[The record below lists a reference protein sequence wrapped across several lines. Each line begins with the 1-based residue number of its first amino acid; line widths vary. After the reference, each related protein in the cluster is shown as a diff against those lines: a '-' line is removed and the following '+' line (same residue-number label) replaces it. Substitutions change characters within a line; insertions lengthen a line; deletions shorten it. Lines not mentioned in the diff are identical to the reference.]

1 MPETL
6 DWPVD
11 LAQQS
16 FDPVGLT
23 VDAVVDRVS
32 RTLRRLDIE
41 PEWVSIANLMDSK
54 DHNLYG
60 LPSTA
65 RWPEAGSRQ
74 RRLCLSVERGSS
86 EGWLVQT
93 DFVQLVED
101 SAGMSWRS
109 QPLMR
114 VKTFNR
120 SQAWTIAAIV
130 ARMLDID

>member
-1 MPETL
+1 
-6 DWPVD
+6 
-11 LAQQS
+11 
-16 FDPVGLT
+16 
-23 VDAVVDRVS
+23 
-32 RTLRRLDIE
+32 
-41 PEWVSIANLMDSK
+41 
-54 DHNLYG
+54 
-60 LPSTA
+60 
-65 RWPEAGSRQ
+65 
-74 RRLCLSVERGSS
+74 
-86 EGWLVQT
+86 VQT